1 MKKNYAWRFDSLMA
15 HLINFPEEISFAK
28 LIVGYMCLKAQGDY
42 GYTII
47 PMSIS
52 IKLLYIVY

>member
-1 MKKNYAWRFDSLMA
+1 MA